1 MTPGIAI
8 LIFGFVFFAS
18 VFGGSS
24 DKKLE
29 MLEQM
34 AKITSGF
41 IASVF
46 TLSGILMIIT
56 LPIWL
61 CAALI
66 MGLVRQVYKTFVK
79 KTT

>member
-8 LIFGFVFFAS
+8 LIFGFVFFAT

-29 MLEQM
+29 NLEHM
-34 AKITSGF
+34 ASITSSF

-46 TLSGILMIIT
+46 TLSGIFMLIT

-66 MGLVRQVYKTFVK
+66 MGLGRQIYKMMK
-79 KTT
+79 KIA